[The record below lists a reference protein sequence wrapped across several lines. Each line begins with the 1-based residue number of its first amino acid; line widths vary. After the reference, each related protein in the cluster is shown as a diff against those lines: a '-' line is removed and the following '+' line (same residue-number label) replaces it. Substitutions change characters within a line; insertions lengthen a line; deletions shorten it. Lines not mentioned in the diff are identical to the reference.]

1 MGRGKIILFT
11 IKERL
16 ISYYFSL
23 FPKYTNPV
31 KWRDF
36 FLCNSSESLVLK
48 AILHSLHT
56 YFVSDFAAVSF
67 LKEGILIFPNLQFLV
82 LKVDLTLL
90 IKILFKFYFDSKW
103 SNRRSPSLGS
113 RSRPHLKYFQE
124 LGIAVIII
132 PSSTKINDHFLK
144 MPQALFKYNAFF
156 IFYHES
162 FGIVWTLATFNPNRF
177 EPTRKVSSSL
187 ISCYYQPLTLGLEA
201 RFDIKSAMRDF
212 SKNVLFRK

>member
-1 MGRGKIILFT
+1 MTWLFFMQFEWIFSVKYHFAFFAYKLLLGFCCIIFSNRRNSHLFYCW
-11 IKERL
+11 I
-16 ISYYFSL
+16 
-23 FPKYTNPV
+23 
-31 KWRDF
+31 
-36 FLCNSSESLVLK
+36 
-48 AILHSLHT
+48 
-56 YFVSDFAAVSF
+56 
-67 LKEGILIFPNLQFLV
+67 LV

-113 RSRPHLKYFQE
+113 RSRPYLKYFQE
-124 LGIAVIII
+124 LGIVVIII